1 MITASFRHLPGI
13 GSLRERQ
20 LWRRGIRTWNDLPGD
35 GSILSPRIDQ
45 RLRDGVAES
54 AARFLRG
61 ELDWF
66 AARLPPNEQWRL
78 LPHLLDGAAFLD
90 IETAALD
97 RAPGE
102 PDQVTVIGVLDAQ
115 GAHAF
120 VAGRDLNG
128 FPARAAGWRA
138 LVTFNG
144 ASFDVPVL
152 KKAFPL
158 WTPPACHVDLCPAW
172 RRLGEAG
179 GLKQIEPRLGLFR
192 PAHLAALSGEDAGWL
207 WQAQRRGDPVALRRL
222 VEYCLTDTIHL
233 KTLAELAYNR
243 LLARTG
249 MAGSPLPVTE
259 RGALLWDVGRAVER
273 AMGPAAQ
280 AAAAGNVR

>member
-13 GSLRERQ
+13 GALRERQ
-20 LWRRGIRTWNDLPGD
+20 LWRRGIRTWADLPVEGP
-35 GSILSPRIDQ
+35 ILSPRLDQ

-78 LPHLLDGAAFLD
+78 LPHVFDGAAFLD
-90 IETAALD
+90 IETAGVA

-102 PDQVTVIGVLDAQ
+102 PDQVTVIGVLDGQ

-120 VAGRDLNG
+120 VAGRDLND
-128 FPARAAGWRA
+128 FPERASGWRA

-144 ASFDVPVL
+144 ACFDVPTL
-152 KKAFPL
+152 RKAFPR
-158 WTPPACHVDLCPAW
+158 WSPPACHIDLCPAF

-179 GLKQIEPRLGLFR
+179 GLKRIEPRLGLFR
-192 PAHLAALSGEDAGWL
+192 PPHLANLSGVDAIWL
-207 WQAQRRGDPVALRRL
+207 WHAQRRGDPVALLRL
-222 VEYCLTDTIHL
+222 VEYCLTDTVHL

-249 MAGSPLPVTE
+249 MAGAPLPVTE
-259 RGALLWDVGRAVER
+259 RGALLWEVSRAAGRA
-273 AMGPAAQ
+273 ATPAAPGSLP
-280 AAAAGNVR
+280 AHYR